1 MSEMEEGEEGSE
13 EEEEEDMVQAGCKDI
28 EFVNF

>member
-1 MSEMEEGEEGSE
+1 MSETDEGEEGI
-13 EEEEEDMVQAGCKDI
+13 EEEEEDMVQAGCKDV

>member
-1 MSEMEEGEEGSE
+1 MSETEEGEEGSE
-13 EEEEEDMVQAGCKDI
+13 EEEEEDMVQAGCKGI